1 MTTHCSA
8 CGRQLKRD
16 PIMVNDLPMGPVCA
30 AKAPAVRPA
39 GRDLFGYDTEGG
51 ARHAINVLSFV
62 IWNAGLTA
70 QREIARGFA
79 ESRGRLGLT

>member
-8 CGRQLKRD
+8 CGRVLKRD

-30 AKAPAVRPA
+30 AKAPAVAPA
-39 GRDLFGYDTEGG
+39 GRDLFGYDTEAAAASAGVSL
-51 ARHAINVLSFV
+51 RYF
-62 IWNAGLTA
+62 IWYAGLTA

-79 ESRGRLGLT
+79 ESRGRLGL

>member
-16 PIMVNDLPMGPVCA
+16 PIMVNDMPMGPVCA

-39 GRDLFGYDTEGG
+39 GRDLFGYDEET
-51 ARHAINVLSFV
+51 
-62 IWNAGLTA
+62 
-70 QREIARGFA
+70 IACFCGD
-79 ESRGRLGLT
+79 